1 MANMSILNTTTHEAN
16 LKLNTG
22 LTYDSTNGLTMSLTD
37 VSNEINPKNLSLTY
51 QDDTYIYAQDRNG
64 NLGKIKANN
73 LDYSK
78 ITISDSEILSEIRQ
92 NDFLFLKS

>member
-1 MANMSILNTTTHEAN
+1 MSILNTTTHEAN

-22 LTYDSTNGLTMSLTD
+22 LTYDNTNGLTMSLSD
-37 VSNEINPKNLSLTY
+37 VSNELNPKTMSLST
-51 QDDTYIYAQDRNG
+51 QDDTFIYAQDSNG
-64 NLGKIKANN
+64 NLGKINANN

-78 ITISDSEILSEIRQ
+78 ITVSDSEILSEIRQ